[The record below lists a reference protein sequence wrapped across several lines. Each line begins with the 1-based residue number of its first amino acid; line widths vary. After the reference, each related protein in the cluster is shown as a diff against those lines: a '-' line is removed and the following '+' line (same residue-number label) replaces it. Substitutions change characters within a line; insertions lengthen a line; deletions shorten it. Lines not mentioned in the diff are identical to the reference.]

1 MICLCR
7 SLLTTGIL
15 EEEGLG
21 GIVSLESSLAEE
33 SLDLGPGLGGTMGRS
48 PWPGVEA
55 RSIGIV
61 STISV
66 NF

>member
-1 MICLCR
+1 M
-7 SLLTTGIL
+7 SLQVPADYWHPRGGGTG
-15 EEEGLG
+15 G
-21 GIVSLESSLAEE
+21 ESSLAEE

-55 RSIGIV
+55 RIIGIV

-66 NF
+66 KV